1 MFVFQFI
8 SSQFVS
14 VLLQVFKQSHILH
27 FVFRASDNANT
38 VGQVKLTVG
47 YSVEESRLFITVH
60 SCRSLCDFNSLQ
72 SNVLPGALG
81 TNTRCVCVRP
91 TEPWQPA
98 PKMVQTLMFP
108 SSCCLTRRLPPRG
121 ELPPRRETSTQ
132 NSTRG
137 ETNKRDTR
145 NSEGS
150 ARMLWL
156 TFFSL
161 CVGLTLISLWR
172 SPYREDWTC
181 LWRTAS
187 PSWAESGS
195 LSARYTPTRVSEMHL
210 VVAENITYIPW
221 CLCDINDQTRR
232 DAEMWSNI
240 FCFSLLPTVAAGPG
254 PNWPQGW
261 CHTMVM
267 IYTATETYCVIM
279 ELYQQLYVQILL
291 I

>member
-72 SNVLPGALG
+72 TNVLPGALG

-195 LSARYTPTRVSEMHL
+195 LSARYTPTRVSEMHHHATSHIFL
-210 VVAENITYIPW
+210 DVYVI
-221 CLCDINDQTRR
+221 LMTRH
-232 DAEMWSNI
+232 AEMQKCEATF

-254 PNWPQGW
+254 SNWPQGW
-261 CHTMVM
+261 CHTMVI